1 MYPELVSWVGLVER
15 GESLPNLETLYMAGC
30 RELSND
36 GLVEILK
43 ISESKLRYLHV
54 SWIKISEIVV

>member
-1 MYPELVSWVGLVER
+1 MEGVE
-15 GESLPNLETLYMAGC
+15 SITNLESLYMAGC